1 MDTCC
6 LLAWTVTWALL
17 VEPKV
22 LGCPVLGHPKLS
34 GVLLQALVR
43 GDLTPGNVHHGGP
56 RRGTPRPTIWC
67 SCVPALLALALQLLS
82 LELRQSAFPNLPTLG
97 GREVG
102 PSAGETKPLG
112 VVQPLTAVGYINIR
126 VTRTSK
132 TSGKTSASDR
142 RRSRSVRRL
151 MRGLCSLRTLGS
163 VFHGCT
169 N

>member
-102 PSAGETKPLG
+102 PSAGETKQSRPTFDGGRLHQYPRNENQQNLG
-112 VVQPLTAVGYINIR
+112 KNER
-126 VTRTSK
+126 
-132 TSGKTSASDR
+132 
-142 RRSRSVRRL
+142 
-151 MRGLCSLRTLGS
+151 
-163 VFHGCT
+163 
-169 N
+169 